1 MPQEWKSAFD
11 EITTG
16 AEFIKN
22 TCLNR
27 GDVVF
32 VPWHTLARDA
42 VARYAPGKLPS
53 FDEIRFASDY
63 FLSKSQ
69 EEQESI
75 NDRIALVSDIDLFVQ
90 MATGVVKNLEK
101 TRRVIKPVVSA
112 LTSHSTLTE
121 ETRES
126 IRSLSLSPHDKNN
139 ILQEI
144 ERVERELAKPHPDWD
159 LIKRTI
165 KFLLDFDRKLALDIV
180 PRIIALVQKK

>member
-1 MPQEWKSAFD
+1 MPQEWKSAFE

-32 VPWHTLARDA
+32 VPWHTLARGA
-42 VARYAPGKLPS
+42 IARYAPAKLPS

-69 EEQESI
+69 EEQENI
-75 NDRIALVSDIDLFVQ
+75 NDRIALVSDIDLFLK

-101 TRRVIKPVVSA
+101 TRRIITPVVSA
-112 LTSHSTLTE
+112 APSHSTLTE

-126 IRSLSLSPHDKNN
+126 IRSLSPHDKDT